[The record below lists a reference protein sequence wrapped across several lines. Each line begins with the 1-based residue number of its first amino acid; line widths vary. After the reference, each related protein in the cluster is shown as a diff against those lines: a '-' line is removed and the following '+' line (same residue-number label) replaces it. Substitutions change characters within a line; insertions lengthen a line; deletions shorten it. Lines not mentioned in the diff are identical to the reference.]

1 MKGTRFLLHFILKMK
16 AAYTSETLVSY
27 DINARRHIPEDLV
40 LNYQRRENL
49 KTRKPESLHCES

>member
-1 MKGTRFLLHFILKMK
+1 MK